1 MPTESSHN
9 RTQETSPV
17 PSVTLTAPAQEPSPV
32 TSVTLTTPV
41 RDFTEPFTA
50 VIHLTL
56 APDWYLYWTNPGDA
70 GLPLAVRWK
79 LPAGFQA
86 GELRF
91 PTPEKIV
98 HEDIIAYGYY
108 RELIVLCTLTPPP
121 GYRTAEKDT
130 LRADVSWLV
139 CSESCIPGKA
149 SVILPLDEAA
159 SGAPGAS
166 DLVARFTR
174 MEPAALADSGI
185 NPGTAVA
192 TRMGSE
198 LLIHIPLT
206 GAIDDFYP
214 DSIADCVIDHKRI
227 VVDTGGVAIPV
238 TPYDSSTV
246 VTTVS
251 GLVIL
256 SGKGYRIRASVRQ

>member
-1 MPTESSHN
+1 MFSVLLSFLMLGTPMPTESSHS
-9 RTQETSPV
+9 RVQET
-17 PSVTLTAPAQEPSPV
+17 SPV
-32 TSVTLTTPV
+32 TSVTLTTPAQ
-41 RDFTEPFTA
+41 DFTEPFTA

-70 GLPLAVRWK
+70 GLPLTVRWK
-79 LPAGFQA
+79 LPEGFRA

-91 PTPEKIV
+91 PTPGKIV

-139 CSESCIPGKA
+139 CSESCMPGKA
-149 SVILPLDEAA
+149 SAMLPLSEA
-159 SGAPGAS
+159 GYRAPGAS
-166 DLVARFTR
+166 ELVARFTR
-174 MEPAALADSGI
+174 LEPAALTDLGI
-185 NPGTAVA
+185 SPGTAVA
-192 TRMGSE
+192 TRMGGE

-214 DSIADCVIDHKRI
+214 DPIADCV
-227 VVDTGGVAIPV
+227 
-238 TPYDSSTV
+238 
-246 VTTVS
+246 
-251 GLVIL
+251 
-256 SGKGYRIRASVRQ
+256 